1 MTEEKFKKDVY
12 EAYKLWWMLM
22 HGLTLSDYVNALAMA
37 DEERSVCGDYP
48 EGSADDILLTLA
60 GDVEEAGLGGS
71 IWVCEDEFFD
81 TDIYNVGEMECIFS
95 AMLLGETYR
104 KFWQERYGLVAEIL
118 RDNSI
123 ATQTSA
129 GVLKAYL
136 NTDPDQPGICVMLQP
151 DGYEEE
157 IDVAFVSVYENSEYA
172 REDER
177 PEDVVIMSYGD
188 ATTEDYTT
196 KEIIRRE
203 DVIAGLG
210 TAAHL

>member
-1 MTEEKFKKDVY
+1 MTEEKFRKDVY

-22 HGLTLSDYVNALAMA
+22 HGCTLGDYVNILATA
-37 DEERSVCGDYP
+37 NNERISLGGYP
-48 EGSADDILLTLA
+48 VRTTEKIFDVLVQDAEDVGFEGSL
-60 GDVEEAGLGGS
+60 
-71 IWVCEDEFFD
+71 WVCEDEFFD
-81 TDIYNVGEMECIFS
+81 TDIYNAGEMESIFS
-95 AMLLGETYR
+95 VMPFGETYR
-104 KFWQERYGLVAEIL
+104 EFWQETYGPDSEGVCEEVVEVE
-118 RDNSI
+118 
-123 ATQTSA
+123 TSA
-129 GVLKAYL
+129 GVLRAYP

-151 DGYEEE
+151 DGYEDE
-157 IDVAFVSVYENSEYA
+157 IDVAFVSVYENPEYA
-172 REDER
+172 REGER